1 MDYPIKQV
9 LDTKFIKVYDIEVQK
24 GKHYYDVSRRSE
36 EDLIANKTA
45 DEIKSLVPDAV
56 SCEVVLEQEGKEP
69 LLLLAKEYRYPAGQF
84 LLSPTA
90 GLIDEEDVVS
100 AHADNDILRGRDNA
114 IRATAIR
121 ELKEETGLTF
131 KEGDSVEIIS
141 PMLFSSPGMTDE
153 NNAMARIIIRN
164 ADLSELSQDGC
175 EGTELFDGFG
185 LYTVKEAKRL
195 LDQGC
200 DDNGMFYSV
209 YTWIAISD
217 FVRKY
222 DK

>member
-36 EDLIANKTA
+36 EELIANKTA

-90 GLIDEEDVVS
+90 GLIDEEDAVLS
-100 AHADNDILRGRDNA
+100 QEEA
-114 IRATAIR
+114 IRVTAIR
-121 ELKEETGLTF
+121 ELKEETGITF

-141 PMLFSSPGMTDE
+141 KMLFSSPGMTDE

-164 ADLSELSQDGC
+164 ANLSELSQDGC

-185 LYTVKEAKRL
+185 LYTIEEAKRL

-217 FVRKY
+217 FVRQY
-222 DK
+222 GE